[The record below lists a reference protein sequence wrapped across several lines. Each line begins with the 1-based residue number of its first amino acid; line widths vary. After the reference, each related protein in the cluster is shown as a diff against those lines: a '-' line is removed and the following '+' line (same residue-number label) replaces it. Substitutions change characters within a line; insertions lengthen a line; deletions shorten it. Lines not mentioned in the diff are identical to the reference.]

1 MNRYE
6 SDSPLTGLG
15 TAARRRCAGR
25 RDLRLLVGGAAMIDT
40 LITIALIAA
49 GIVFAWFLLNALA
62 APMLSSKLSR
72 LEEQRD
78 REQGP
83 RT

>member
-1 MNRYE
+1 M
-6 SDSPLTGLG
+6 SD
-15 TAARRRCAGR
+15 
-25 RDLRLLVGGAAMIDT
+25 
-40 LITIALIAA
+40 ALIVCHVA
-49 GIVFAWFLLNALA
+49 LLIACLALA

>member
-1 MNRYE
+1 
-6 SDSPLTGLG
+6 
-15 TAARRRCAGR
+15 
-25 RDLRLLVGGAAMIDT
+25 MIDA
-40 LITIALIAA
+40 LITITLIAV

-62 APMLSSKLSR
+62 APMLPSKLSR

>member
-1 MNRYE
+1 MRTKLL
-6 SDSPLTGLG
+6 DLG
-15 TAARRRCAGR
+15 QAILIGAIVAVILFACWWAGQT
-25 RDLRLLVGGAAMIDT
+25 MIDT

>member
-1 MNRYE
+1 
-6 SDSPLTGLG
+6 
-15 TAARRRCAGR
+15 
-25 RDLRLLVGGAAMIDT
+25 MIDA
-40 LITIALIAA
+40 LITIALIAV